1 MAAAGKRAAKVRIR
15 RIGKL
20 VIVSG
25 EIPPGACLPRTLHK
39 GDYVVFPMTS
49 SKNGKLVRRMYR
61 SRTANVAAAEVPMIW
76 EKGVPYLIRVGK
88 PGVWIEICND
98 DNRKHIFSKA
108 IMQ

>member
-1 MAAAGKRAAKVRIR
+1 MAARKRAAKVNIK

-39 GDYVVFPMTS
+39 GDYVVFPLTS
-49 SKNGKLVRRMYR
+49 TKSGKLVRRMYR
-61 SRTANVAAAEVPMIW
+61 SKIASAVASEVPMIW

-88 PGVWIEICND
+88 PGAWIEICND
-98 DNRKHIFSKA
+98 DNRKHIFAKC
-108 IMQ
+108 ILQ

>member
-1 MAAAGKRAAKVRIR
+1 MAAVKRAAKVNIKRV
-15 RIGKL
+15 GKL

-39 GDYVVFPMTS
+39 GDYVVFPMSS
-49 SKNGKLVRRMYR
+49 SKSGKLVRRMYT
-61 SRTANVAAAEVPMIW
+61 SKTANFAVAEVPMIW

-98 DNRKHIFSKA
+98 DNHKHIFAKC